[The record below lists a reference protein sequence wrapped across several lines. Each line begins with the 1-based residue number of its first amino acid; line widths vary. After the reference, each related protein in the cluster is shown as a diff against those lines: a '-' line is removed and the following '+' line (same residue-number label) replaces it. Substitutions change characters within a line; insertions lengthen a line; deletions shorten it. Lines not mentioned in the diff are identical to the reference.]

1 MAETKKKEISY
12 RIGLN
17 QKIQLS
23 SVNWFLVL
31 FSDVIFVVLVTLV
44 LYNEENSLITELSTS
59 TKSC

>member
-17 QKIQLS
+17 QKMQLS

-44 LYNEENSLITELSTS
+44 LYNKENSLITELSTS